1 MTSKKHLKIRDMAAT
16 IIDQMTEDFDREIQI
31 LHTFSADICVRGV
44 HYYNIQPDVGTDLK
58 ISPEDN
64 PMSLVHDRYAI
75 AVTSAT
81 RKVGH
86 VPKFMSRFVYFFLR
100 HGGTVT
106 GRVVGSREYSFDLEQ
121 GGLQIPTK
129 YTFTGPC
136 NIVEVMKTNIS
147 RLIEENTVV

>member
-1 MTSKKHLKIRDMAAT
+1 
-16 IIDQMTEDFDREIQI
+16 
-31 LHTFSADICVRGV
+31 
-44 HYYNIQPDVGTDLK
+44 
-58 ISPEDN
+58 
-64 PMSLVHDRYAI
+64 
-75 AVTSAT
+75 
-81 RKVGH
+81 
-86 VPKFMSRFVYFFLR
+86 MSRLIHVSNSN
-100 HGGTVT
+100 